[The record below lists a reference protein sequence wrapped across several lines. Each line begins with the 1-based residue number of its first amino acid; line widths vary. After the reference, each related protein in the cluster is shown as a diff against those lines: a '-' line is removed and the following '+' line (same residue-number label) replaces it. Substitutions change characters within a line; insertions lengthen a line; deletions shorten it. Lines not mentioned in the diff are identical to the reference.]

1 MSKCSKKE
9 RLFKKESNCLYE
21 CRFANFLPLQHPAH
35 FSCQNSVYVSSR
47 PKHQLAFPGWGH
59 RVPTPGA
66 TKGRVSPKE
75 PLSYRPHKHR
85 HRCPARPSRL
95 LRGPH
100 CPPTQDA
107 TLRVNRR
114 VQQEARRQSEE
125 KMTASRS
132 TQPCGNCPG
141 CGRSEIWDASR
152 QTRGPAPVTFLVCR
166 GQIGPVHKCSP
177 SPSLLDSDKPHRR
190 AVPTFRNL
198 KFHLH

>member
-1 MSKCSKKE
+1 M
-9 RLFKKESNCLYE
+9 YE
-21 CRFANFLPLQHPAH
+21 CHFANFLPLQHPAH
-35 FSCQNSVYVSSR
+35 FSCQNTVYVSSR

-59 RVPTPGA
+59 RVPTPEA

-75 PLSYRPHKHR
+75 PLSYRPHKRR
-85 HRCPARPSRL
+85 HRCPAGPSRL

-125 KMTASRS
+125 KNDSLEVNPAMR
-132 TQPCGNCPG
+132 QLPWL
-141 CGRSEIWDASR
+141 REIWDASR
-152 QTRGPAPVTFLVCR
+152 QRRGPAPGTFLVCR